1 MVTVMG
7 TSVGDTASYTCN
19 DDGIELIGSMSVTCT
34 SDGTWSD
41 EPPMCR
47 RKQFT
52 LSYLVIQYDVY
63 VVSVHSL
70 QLYVLI

>member
-19 DDGIELIGSMSVTCT
+19 DGFELIGTETVTCM

-47 RKQFT
+47 RKQFM
-52 LSYLVIQYDVY
+52 VMQYDVY

-70 QLYVLI
+70 QLYVLICY